1 MYNILNKTISKRG
14 WFTLLA
20 LLITI
25 CVSAQDIKGVVVDET
40 DLPLIGATVR
50 VKGAQT
56 GATTDLDGKF
66 TVKAGKNATLVISY
80 IGYQTQE
87 VKAQSGKVLSIK
99 LLPDNAMLEEVVVVG
114 YGSMKKNDLTGSVAS
129 VASKDIE
136 GFKSS
141 SVMEALGG
149 QVAGV
154 QITQT
159 DGTPGAGFDIKIRGV
174 GTLNGDASP
183 LYIVDGF
190 QVDNIDYL
198 SNSDIESIQIL
209 KDASSSAIYG
219 ARAANGVVLVT
230 TKSGKSGKP
239 SISYNGSAS
248 YRKIAQTLDV
258 LNPYEFVKLQSEQK
272 AQYIPNYYKQ
282 GEDENGVPYRY
293 QTLDDYIGVSPIGLA
308 R

>member
-40 DLPLIGATVR
+40 DLPLIGAT

-159 DGTPGAGFDIKIRGV
+159 DGTPGAV

-248 YRKIAQTLDV
+248 YRKI
-258 LNPYEFVKLQSEQK
+258 
-272 AQYIPNYYKQ
+272 I
-282 GEDENGVPYRY
+282 
-293 QTLDDYIGVSPIGLA
+293 
-308 R
+308 

>member
-1 MYNILNKTISKRG
+1 
-14 WFTLLA
+14 
-20 LLITI
+20 
-25 CVSAQDIKGVVVDET
+25 
-40 DLPLIGATVR
+40 
-50 VKGAQT
+50 
-56 GATTDLDGKF
+56 
-66 TVKAGKNATLVISY
+66 
-80 IGYQTQE
+80 
-87 VKAQSGKVLSIK
+87 
-99 LLPDNAMLEEVVVVG
+99 MLEEVVVVG

-230 TKSGKSGKP
+230 TKSGNPASPLLVIMVRQATVKSHKH
-239 SISYNGSAS
+239 
-248 YRKIAQTLDV
+248 
-258 LNPYEFVKLQSEQK
+258 
-272 AQYIPNYYKQ
+272 
-282 GEDENGVPYRY
+282 
-293 QTLDDYIGVSPIGLA
+293 
-308 R
+308 

>member
-293 QTLDDYIGVSPIGLA
+293 QTLDDYRS
-308 R
+308 